1 MIFLN
6 QGGTSFEAKPLPNE
20 AQKSSIEDFSF
31 NATTG
36 TLAFVGNNNNNVAE
50 LGPSLANAGGLFN
63 FYDSTIQN
71 FASYQRFPLPLG
83 TIAKKIVQ
91 LDNDDF
97 VVITNNDNS
106 YLLKKKE

>member
-1 MIFLN
+1 MF
-6 QGGTSFEAKPLPNE
+6 FECAK
-20 AQKSSIEDFSF
+20 
-31 NATTG
+31 G

-63 FYDSTIQN
+63 YFYSNIQN
-71 FASYQRFPLPLG
+71 FASYHQFPLPLN

-91 LDNDDF
+91 LDNEDF

-106 YLLKKKE
+106 YLLKKK